1 MLFSLQKS
9 YDYCIIWT
17 MQRDFINNLI
27 EWKESKRRK
36 PLLLTGVRQCGKTY
50 LLKEF
55 GSKYFDDFCYINFES
70 AGKYSAIFEYDFDVK
85 RILREI
91 ELAENVKITA
101 GKTLLIF
108 DEIQEC
114 PKAISSLK
122 YFCENLPELHLVCA
136 GSLLGVAL
144 KKENIS
150 FPVGKVN
157 RMQLYPMSFK
167 EYLQAVGEEKY
178 IELFMNWDINREIP
192 ELYTV
197 PLERHLKNYYIVGGM
212 PEAVKEFAES
222 GDYEEVAKIQ
232 DEILSDYADDF
243 SKHAPV
249 SEIEKIRMIWDSI
262 PNQLA
267 KENNKFVFSHVKEGK
282 RAHELE
288 AALQWLKNAGLVHL
302 VELVS
307 NAEVPL
313 SSNADATYFKVYMA
327 DSGLLCRRLGLSY
340 KNILEENT
348 ALSTFKGAITE
359 NYVLQELIVQNKIPY
374 FWRSGNTAEL
384 DFLYENDG
392 EIFPVE
398 VKAATNTQ
406 AKSFKQFS
414 KKYQNKKG
422 FKLSLKNIAEN
433 DCEGTNAVSLPL
445 YLVWNID
452 FYE

>member
-1 MLFSLQKS
+1 
-9 YDYCIIWT
+9 
-17 MQRDFINNLI
+17 MQRDFIQNLI
-27 EWKESKRRK
+27 EWKDSKRRK
-36 PLLLTGVRQCGKTY
+36 PLILTGVRQCGKTY

-55 GSKYFDDFCYINFES
+55 GSEYFDNFCYINFES
-70 AGKYSAIFEYDFDVK
+70 AGKYSAIFEYDYDVK
-85 RILREI
+85 RILREL

-114 PKAISSLK
+114 PKAITSLK
-122 YFCENLPELHLVCA
+122 YFCENLQELHLVCA

-167 EYLQAVGEEKY
+167 EYLQAVGEGKY
-178 IELFMNWDINREIP
+178 IELFNDWNINREIP

-222 GDYEEVAKIQ
+222 GDYAEVAKIQ

-243 SKHAPV
+243 SKHAPI

-262 PNQLA
+262 PKQLA

-302 VELVS
+302 VELVQ
-307 NAEVPL
+307 NAELPL
-313 SSNADATYFKVYMA
+313 SSNADSTYFKVYMA

-359 NYVLQELIVQNKIPY
+359 NYVLQELIVQNKVPY

-384 DFLYENDG
+384 DFLFEDEG
-392 EIFPVE
+392 EIIPVE

-406 AKSFKQFS
+406 AKSFKQFC
-414 KKYQNKKG
+414 KKYQNKTG

-445 YLVWNID
+445 YLLWNISS
-452 FYE
+452 YH

>member
-1 MLFSLQKS
+1 MLFSLQNS
-9 YDYCIIWT
+9 YDFCIILI
-17 MQRDFINNLI
+17 MQRDFIQNLI
-27 EWKESKRRK
+27 EWKDSKRRK
-36 PLLLTGVRQCGKTY
+36 PLILTGVRQCGKTY

-55 GSKYFDDFCYINFES
+55 GSEYFDNFCYINFES
-70 AGKYSAIFEYDFDVK
+70 AGKYSAIFEYDYDVK

-91 ELAENVKITA
+91 ELAENVKIIA

-114 PKAISSLK
+114 PKAITSLK
-122 YFCENLPELHLVCA
+122 YFCENLQELHLVCA
-136 GSLLGVAL
+136 GSLLGVAI

-167 EYLQAVGEEKY
+167 EYLQAVGEGKY
-178 IELFMNWDINREIP
+178 IELFNDWNINREIP

-222 GDYEEVAKIQ
+222 GDYAEVAKIQ
-232 DEILSDYADDF
+232 DEILSDYSDDF
-243 SKHAPV
+243 SKHAPI

-262 PNQLA
+262 PKQLA

-288 AALQWLKNAGLVHL
+288 AALQWLKNSGLVHL
-302 VELVS
+302 VELVQ
-307 NAEVPL
+307 NAELPL
-313 SSNADATYFKVYMA
+313 SSNADSTYFKVYMA

-359 NYVLQELIVQNKIPY
+359 NYVLQELIVQNKVPY

-384 DFLYENDG
+384 DFLFEEDG
-392 EIFPVE
+392 NVIPVE

-406 AKSFKQFS
+406 AKSFKQFC
-414 KKYQNKKG
+414 KKYQSKTG

-433 DCEGTNAVSLPL
+433 DCEGTNAVNLPL
-445 YLVWNID
+445 YLLWNISS
-452 FYE
+452 YH

>member
-1 MLFSLQKS
+1 
-9 YDYCIIWT
+9 
-17 MQRDFINNLI
+17 MQRDFIQKLI
-27 EWKESKRRK
+27 EWKDSKRRK
-36 PLLLTGVRQCGKTY
+36 PLILTGVRQCGKTY

-55 GSKYFDDFCYINFES
+55 GSEYFDNFCYINFES
-70 AGKYSAIFEYDFDVK
+70 AGKYSAIFEYDYDVK

-91 ELAENVKITA
+91 ELAENVKIIA

-114 PKAISSLK
+114 PKAITSLK
-122 YFCENLPELHLVCA
+122 YFCENLQELHLVCA
-136 GSLLGVAL
+136 GSLLGVAI

-167 EYLQAVGEEKY
+167 EYLQAVGEGKY
-178 IELFMNWDINREIP
+178 IELFNDWNINREIP

-222 GDYEEVAKIQ
+222 GDYAEVAKIQ
-232 DEILSDYADDF
+232 DEILSDYSDDF
-243 SKHAPV
+243 SKHAPI

-262 PNQLA
+262 PKQLA

-288 AALQWLKNAGLVHL
+288 AALQWLKNSGLVHL
-302 VELVS
+302 VELVQ
-307 NAEVPL
+307 NAELPL
-313 SSNADATYFKVYMA
+313 SSNADSTYFKVYMA

-359 NYVLQELIVQNKIPY
+359 NYVLQELIVQNKVPY

-384 DFLYENDG
+384 DFLFEEDG
-392 EIFPVE
+392 NVIPVE

-406 AKSFKQFS
+406 AKSFKQFC
-414 KKYQNKKG
+414 KKYQNKTG

-445 YLVWNID
+445 YLLWNISL
-452 FYE
+452 YH

>member
-1 MLFSLQKS
+1 
-9 YDYCIIWT
+9 
-17 MQRDFINNLI
+17 MQRDFIQNLI
-27 EWKESKRRK
+27 EWKDSKRRK
-36 PLLLTGVRQCGKTY
+36 PLILTGVRQCGKTY

-55 GSKYFDDFCYINFES
+55 GSEYFDNFCYINFES
-70 AGKYSAIFEYDFDVK
+70 AGKYSAIFEYDYDVK

-91 ELAENVKITA
+91 ELAENVKIIA

-114 PKAISSLK
+114 PKAITSLK
-122 YFCENLPELHLVCA
+122 YFCENLQELHLVCA
-136 GSLLGVAL
+136 GSLLGVAI

-167 EYLQAVGEEKY
+167 EYLQAVGEGKY
-178 IELFMNWDINREIP
+178 IELFNDWNINREIP

-222 GDYEEVAKIQ
+222 GDYAEVAKIQ
-232 DEILSDYADDF
+232 DEILSDYSDDF
-243 SKHAPV
+243 SKHAPI

-262 PNQLA
+262 PKQLA

-288 AALQWLKNAGLVHL
+288 AALQWLKNSGLVHL
-302 VELVS
+302 VELVQ
-307 NAEVPL
+307 NAELPL
-313 SSNADATYFKVYMA
+313 SSNADSTYFKVYMA

-359 NYVLQELIVQNKIPY
+359 NYVLQELIVQNKVPY

-384 DFLYENDG
+384 DFLFEEDG
-392 EIFPVE
+392 NVIPVE

-406 AKSFKQFS
+406 AKSFKQFC
-414 KKYQNKKG
+414 KKYQNKTG

-433 DCEGTNAVSLPL
+433 DCEGTNVVSLPL
-445 YLVWNID
+445 YLLWNISL
-452 FYE
+452 YH

>member
-1 MLFSLQKS
+1 
-9 YDYCIIWT
+9 
-17 MQRDFINNLI
+17 MQRDFIQKLI
-27 EWKESKRRK
+27 EWKDSKRRK
-36 PLLLTGVRQCGKTY
+36 PLILTGVRQCGKTY

-55 GSKYFDDFCYINFES
+55 GSEYFDNFCYINFES
-70 AGKYSAIFEYDFDVK
+70 AGKYSAIFEYDYDVK

-91 ELAENVKITA
+91 ELAENVKIIA

-114 PKAISSLK
+114 PKAITSLK
-122 YFCENLPELHLVCA
+122 YFCENLQELHLVCA
-136 GSLLGVAL
+136 GSLLGVAI

-167 EYLQAVGEEKY
+167 EYLQAVGEGKY
-178 IELFMNWDINREIP
+178 IELFNDWNINREIP

-222 GDYEEVAKIQ
+222 GDYAEVAKIQ
-232 DEILSDYADDF
+232 DEILSDYSDDF
-243 SKHAPV
+243 SKHAPI

-262 PNQLA
+262 PKQLA

-288 AALQWLKNAGLVHL
+288 AALQWLKNSGLVHL
-302 VELVS
+302 VELVQ
-307 NAEVPL
+307 NAELPL
-313 SSNADATYFKVYMA
+313 SSNADSTYFKVYMA

-359 NYVLQELIVQNKIPY
+359 NYVLQELIVQNKVPY

-384 DFLYENDG
+384 DFLFEEDG
-392 EIFPVE
+392 NVIPVE

-406 AKSFKQFS
+406 AKSFKQFC
-414 KKYQNKKG
+414 KKYQNKTG

-433 DCEGTNAVSLPL
+433 DCEGTNAVNLPL
-445 YLVWNID
+445 YLLWNISS
-452 FYE
+452 YH

>member
-1 MLFSLQKS
+1 
-9 YDYCIIWT
+9 
-17 MQRDFINNLI
+17 MQRDFIQNLI
-27 EWKESKRRK
+27 EWKDSKRRK
-36 PLLLTGVRQCGKTY
+36 PLILTGVRQCGKTY

-55 GSKYFDDFCYINFES
+55 GSEYFDNFCYINFES
-70 AGKYSAIFEYDFDVK
+70 AGKYSAIFEYDYDVK

-91 ELAENVKITA
+91 ELAENVKIIA

-114 PKAISSLK
+114 PKAITSLK
-122 YFCENLPELHLVCA
+122 YFCENLQELHLVCA
-136 GSLLGVAL
+136 GSLLGVAM

-167 EYLQAVGEEKY
+167 EYLQAVGEGKY
-178 IELFMNWDINREIP
+178 IELFNDWNINREIP

-222 GDYEEVAKIQ
+222 GDYAEVAKIQ
-232 DEILSDYADDF
+232 DEILSDYSDDF
-243 SKHAPV
+243 SKHAPI

-262 PNQLA
+262 PKQLA

-288 AALQWLKNAGLVHL
+288 AALQWLKNSGLVHL
-302 VELVS
+302 VELVQ
-307 NAEVPL
+307 NAELPL
-313 SSNADATYFKVYMA
+313 SSNADSTYFKVYMA

-359 NYVLQELIVQNKIPY
+359 NYVLQELIVQNKVPY

-384 DFLYENDG
+384 DFLFEEDG
-392 EIFPVE
+392 NVIPVE

-406 AKSFKQFS
+406 AKSFKQFC
-414 KKYQNKKG
+414 KKYQSKTG

-433 DCEGTNAVSLPL
+433 DCEGTNAVNLPL
-445 YLVWNID
+445 YLLWNISS
-452 FYE
+452 YH

>member
-1 MLFSLQKS
+1 
-9 YDYCIIWT
+9 
-17 MQRDFINNLI
+17 MQRDFIQNLI
-27 EWKESKRRK
+27 EWKDSKRRK
-36 PLLLTGVRQCGKTY
+36 PLILTGVRQCGKTY

-55 GSKYFDDFCYINFES
+55 GSEYFDNFCYINFES
-70 AGKYSAIFEYDFDVK
+70 AGKYSAIFEYDYDVK

-91 ELAENVKITA
+91 ELAENVKIIA

-114 PKAISSLK
+114 PKAITSLK
-122 YFCENLPELHLVCA
+122 YFCENLQELHLVCA
-136 GSLLGVAL
+136 GSLLGVAI

-167 EYLQAVGEEKY
+167 EYLQAVGEGKY
-178 IELFMNWDINREIP
+178 IELFNDWNINREIP

-222 GDYEEVAKIQ
+222 GDYAEVAKIQ
-232 DEILSDYADDF
+232 DEILFDYSDDF
-243 SKHAPV
+243 SKHAPI
-249 SEIEKIRMIWDSI
+249 SEIEEIRMIWDSI
-262 PNQLA
+262 PKQLA

-288 AALQWLKNAGLVHL
+288 AALQWLKNSGLVHL
-302 VELVS
+302 VELVQ
-307 NAEVPL
+307 NAELPL
-313 SSNADATYFKVYMA
+313 SSNADSTYFKVYMA

-359 NYVLQELIVQNKIPY
+359 NYVLQELIVQNKVPY

-384 DFLYENDG
+384 DFLFEEDG
-392 EIFPVE
+392 NVIPVE

-406 AKSFKQFS
+406 AKSFKQFC
-414 KKYQNKKG
+414 KKYQNKTG

-445 YLVWNID
+445 YLLWNISS
-452 FYE
+452 YH

>member
-1 MLFSLQKS
+1 
-9 YDYCIIWT
+9 
-17 MQRDFINNLI
+17 MQRDFIQNLI
-27 EWKESKRRK
+27 EWKDSKRRK
-36 PLLLTGVRQCGKTY
+36 PLILTGVRQCGKTY

-55 GSKYFDDFCYINFES
+55 GSEYFDNFCYINFES
-70 AGKYSAIFEYDFDVK
+70 AGKYSAIFEYDYDVK

-91 ELAENVKITA
+91 ELAENVKIIA

-114 PKAISSLK
+114 PKAITSLK
-122 YFCENLPELHLVCA
+122 YFCENLQELHLVCA
-136 GSLLGVAL
+136 GSLLGVAI

-167 EYLQAVGEEKY
+167 EYLQAVGEGKY
-178 IELFMNWDINREIP
+178 IELFNDWNINREIP

-222 GDYEEVAKIQ
+222 GDYAEVAKIQ
-232 DEILSDYADDF
+232 DEILSDYSDDF
-243 SKHAPV
+243 SKHAPI

-262 PNQLA
+262 PKQLA

-288 AALQWLKNAGLVHL
+288 AALQWLKNSGLVHL
-302 VELVS
+302 VELVQ
-307 NAEVPL
+307 NAELPL
-313 SSNADATYFKVYMA
+313 SSNADSTYFKVYMA

-359 NYVLQELIVQNKIPY
+359 NYVLQELIVQNKVPY

-384 DFLYENDG
+384 DFLFEEDG
-392 EIFPVE
+392 NVIPVE

-406 AKSFKQFS
+406 SKSFKQFC
-414 KKYQNKKG
+414 KKYQNKTG

-445 YLVWNID
+445 YLLWNISS
-452 FYE
+452 YH

>member
-1 MLFSLQKS
+1 MLFSLQNS
-9 YDYCIIWT
+9 YDFCIILI
-17 MQRDFINNLI
+17 MQRDFIQNLI
-27 EWKESKRRK
+27 EWKDSKRRK
-36 PLLLTGVRQCGKTY
+36 PLILTGVRQCGKTY

-55 GSKYFDDFCYINFES
+55 GSEYFDNFCYINFES
-70 AGKYSAIFEYDFDVK
+70 AGKYSAIFEYDYDVK

-114 PKAISSLK
+114 PKAITSLK
-122 YFCENLPELHLVCA
+122 YFCENLQELHLVCA
-136 GSLLGVAL
+136 GSLLGVAI

-167 EYLQAVGEEKY
+167 EYLQAVGEGKY
-178 IELFMNWDINREIP
+178 IELFNDWNINREIP

-222 GDYEEVAKIQ
+222 GDYAEVAKIQ
-232 DEILSDYADDF
+232 DEILSDYSDDF
-243 SKHAPV
+243 SKHAPI

-262 PNQLA
+262 PKQLA

-288 AALQWLKNAGLVHL
+288 AALQWLKNSGLVHL
-302 VELVS
+302 VELVQ
-307 NAEVPL
+307 NAELPL
-313 SSNADATYFKVYMA
+313 SSNADSTYFKVYMA

-359 NYVLQELIVQNKIPY
+359 NYVLQELIVQNKVPY

-384 DFLYENDG
+384 DFLFEEDG
-392 EIFPVE
+392 NVIPVE

-406 AKSFKQFS
+406 AKSFKQFC
-414 KKYQNKKG
+414 KKYQNKTG

-433 DCEGTNAVSLPL
+433 DCEGTNVVSLPL
-445 YLVWNID
+445 YLLWNISL
-452 FYE
+452 YH

>member
-1 MLFSLQKS
+1 
-9 YDYCIIWT
+9 
-17 MQRDFINNLI
+17 MQRDFIQNLI
-27 EWKESKRRK
+27 EWKDSKRRK
-36 PLLLTGVRQCGKTY
+36 PLILTGVRQCGKTY

-55 GSKYFDDFCYINFES
+55 GSEYFDNFCYINFES
-70 AGKYSAIFEYDFDVK
+70 AGKYSAIFEYDYDVK

-91 ELAENVKITA
+91 ELAENVKIIA

-114 PKAISSLK
+114 PKAITSLK
-122 YFCENLPELHLVCA
+122 YFCENLQELHLVCA
-136 GSLLGVAL
+136 GSLLGVAI

-167 EYLQAVGEEKY
+167 EYLQAVGEGKY
-178 IELFMNWDINREIP
+178 IELFNDWNINREIP

-222 GDYEEVAKIQ
+222 GDYAEVAKIQ
-232 DEILSDYADDF
+232 DEILSDYSDDF
-243 SKHAPV
+243 SKHAPI

-262 PNQLA
+262 PKQLA

-288 AALQWLKNAGLVHL
+288 AALQWLKNSGLVHL
-302 VELVS
+302 VELVQ
-307 NAEVPL
+307 NAELPL
-313 SSNADATYFKVYMA
+313 SSNADSTYFKVYMA

-359 NYVLQELIVQNKIPY
+359 NYVLQELIVQNKVPY

-384 DFLYENDG
+384 DFLFEEDG
-392 EIFPVE
+392 NVIPVE

-406 AKSFKQFS
+406 AKSFKQFC
-414 KKYQNKKG
+414 KKYQNKTG

-433 DCEGTNAVSLPL
+433 DCEGANAVNLPL
-445 YLVWNID
+445 YLLWNISS
-452 FYE
+452 YH

>member
-1 MLFSLQKS
+1 
-9 YDYCIIWT
+9 
-17 MQRDFINNLI
+17 MQRDIIQKLI
-27 EWKESKRRK
+27 EWKDSKRRK
-36 PLLLTGVRQCGKTY
+36 PLILTGVRQCGKTY

-55 GSKYFDDFCYINFES
+55 GSEYFDNFCYINFES
-70 AGKYSAIFEYDFDVK
+70 AGKYSAIFEYDYDVK

-91 ELAENVKITA
+91 ELAENVKIIA

-114 PKAISSLK
+114 PKAITSLK
-122 YFCENLPELHLVCA
+122 YFCENLQELHLVCA
-136 GSLLGVAL
+136 GSLLGVAI

-167 EYLQAVGEEKY
+167 EYLQAVGEGKY
-178 IELFMNWDINREIP
+178 IELFNDWNINREIP

-222 GDYEEVAKIQ
+222 GDYAEVAKIQ
-232 DEILSDYADDF
+232 DEILSDYSDDF
-243 SKHAPV
+243 SKHAPI

-262 PNQLA
+262 PKQLA

-288 AALQWLKNAGLVHL
+288 AALQWLKNSGLVHL
-302 VELVS
+302 VELVQ
-307 NAEVPL
+307 NAELPL
-313 SSNADATYFKVYMA
+313 SSNADSTYFKVYMA

-359 NYVLQELIVQNKIPY
+359 NYVLQELIVQNKVPY

-384 DFLYENDG
+384 DFLFEEDG
-392 EIFPVE
+392 NVIPVE

-406 AKSFKQFS
+406 AKSFKQFC
-414 KKYQNKKG
+414 KKYQNKTG

-433 DCEGTNAVSLPL
+433 DCEGTNAVNLPL
-445 YLVWNID
+445 YLLWNISS
-452 FYE
+452 YH

>member
-1 MLFSLQKS
+1 
-9 YDYCIIWT
+9 
-17 MQRDFINNLI
+17 MQRDFIQNLI
-27 EWKESKRRK
+27 EWKDSKRRK
-36 PLLLTGVRQCGKTY
+36 PLILTGVRQCGKTY

-55 GSKYFDDFCYINFES
+55 GSEYFDNFCYINFES
-70 AGKYSAIFEYDFDVK
+70 AGKYSAIFEYDYDVK

-114 PKAISSLK
+114 PKAITSLK
-122 YFCENLPELHLVCA
+122 YFCENLQELHLVCA
-136 GSLLGVAL
+136 GSLLGVAI

-167 EYLQAVGEEKY
+167 EYLQAVGEGKY
-178 IELFMNWDINREIP
+178 IELFNDWNINREIP

-222 GDYEEVAKIQ
+222 GDYAEVAKIQ
-232 DEILSDYADDF
+232 DEILFDYSDDF
-243 SKHAPV
+243 SKHAPI

-262 PNQLA
+262 PKQLA

-288 AALQWLKNAGLVHL
+288 AALQWLKNSGLVHL
-302 VELVS
+302 VELVQ
-307 NAEVPL
+307 NAELPL
-313 SSNADATYFKVYMA
+313 SSNADSTYFKVYMA

-359 NYVLQELIVQNKIPY
+359 NYVLQELIVQNKVPY

-384 DFLYENDG
+384 DFLFEEDG
-392 EIFPVE
+392 NVIPVE

-406 AKSFKQFS
+406 AKSFKQFC
-414 KKYQNKKG
+414 KKYQNKTG

-433 DCEGTNAVSLPL
+433 DCEGTNVVSLPL
-445 YLVWNID
+445 YLLWNISL
-452 FYE
+452 YH

>member
-1 MLFSLQKS
+1 MLFSLQNS
-9 YDYCIIWT
+9 YDFCIILI
-17 MQRDFINNLI
+17 MQRDFIQNLI
-27 EWKESKRRK
+27 EWKDSKRRK
-36 PLLLTGVRQCGKTY
+36 PLILTGVRQCGKTY

-55 GSKYFDDFCYINFES
+55 GSEYFDNFCYINFES
-70 AGKYSAIFEYDFDVK
+70 AGKYSAIFEYDYDVK

-91 ELAENVKITA
+91 ELAENVKIIA

-114 PKAISSLK
+114 PKAITSLK
-122 YFCENLPELHLVCA
+122 YFCENLQELHLVCA
-136 GSLLGVAL
+136 GSLLGVAI

-167 EYLQAVGEEKY
+167 EYLQAVGEGKY
-178 IELFMNWDINREIP
+178 IELFNDWNINREIP

-222 GDYEEVAKIQ
+222 GDYAEVAKIQ
-232 DEILSDYADDF
+232 DEILSDYSDDF
-243 SKHAPV
+243 SKHAPI

-262 PNQLA
+262 PKQLA

-288 AALQWLKNAGLVHL
+288 AALQWLKNSGLVHL
-302 VELVS
+302 VELVQ
-307 NAEVPL
+307 NAELPL
-313 SSNADATYFKVYMA
+313 SSNADSTYFKVYMA

-359 NYVLQELIVQNKIPY
+359 NYVLQELIVQNKVPY

-384 DFLYENDG
+384 DFLFEEDG
-392 EIFPVE
+392 NVIPVE

-406 AKSFKQFS
+406 AKSFKQFC
-414 KKYQNKKG
+414 KKYQNKTG

-445 YLVWNID
+445 YLLWNISL
-452 FYE
+452 YH

>member
-1 MLFSLQKS
+1 
-9 YDYCIIWT
+9 
-17 MQRDFINNLI
+17 MQRDFIQNLI
-27 EWKESKRRK
+27 EWKDSKRRK
-36 PLLLTGVRQCGKTY
+36 PLILTGVRQCGKTY

-55 GSKYFDDFCYINFES
+55 GSEYFDNFCYINFES
-70 AGKYSAIFEYDFDVK
+70 AGKYSAIFEYDYDVK

-91 ELAENVKITA
+91 ELAENVKIIA

-114 PKAISSLK
+114 PKAITSLK
-122 YFCENLPELHLVCA
+122 YFCENLQELHLVCA
-136 GSLLGVAL
+136 GSLLGVAI

-167 EYLQAVGEEKY
+167 EYLQAVGEGKY
-178 IELFMNWDINREIP
+178 IELFNDWNINREIP

-222 GDYEEVAKIQ
+222 GDYAEVAKIQ
-232 DEILSDYADDF
+232 DEILSDYSDDF
-243 SKHAPV
+243 SKHAPI

-262 PNQLA
+262 PKQLA

-288 AALQWLKNAGLVHL
+288 AALQWLKNSGLVHL
-302 VELVS
+302 VELVQ
-307 NAEVPL
+307 NAELPL
-313 SSNADATYFKVYMA
+313 SSNADSTYFKVYMA

-359 NYVLQELIVQNKIPY
+359 NYVLQELIVQNKVPY

-384 DFLYENDG
+384 DFIFEEDG
-392 EIFPVE
+392 NVIPVE

-406 AKSFKQFS
+406 AKSFKQFC
-414 KKYQNKKG
+414 KKYQSKTG

-433 DCEGTNAVSLPL
+433 DCEGTNVVSLPL
-445 YLVWNID
+445 YLLWNISS
-452 FYE
+452 YH

>member
-1 MLFSLQKS
+1 
-9 YDYCIIWT
+9 
-17 MQRDFINNLI
+17 MQRDFIQNLI
-27 EWKESKRRK
+27 EWKDSKRRK
-36 PLLLTGVRQCGKTY
+36 PLILTGVRQCGKTY

-55 GSKYFDDFCYINFES
+55 GSEYFDNFCYINFES
-70 AGKYSAIFEYDFDVK
+70 AGKYSAIFEYDYDVK

-114 PKAISSLK
+114 PKAITSLK
-122 YFCENLPELHLVCA
+122 YFCENLQELHLVCA
-136 GSLLGVAL
+136 GSLLEVAI

-167 EYLQAVGEEKY
+167 EYLQAVGEGKY
-178 IELFMNWDINREIP
+178 IELFNDWNINREIP

-222 GDYEEVAKIQ
+222 GDYAEVAKIQ
-232 DEILSDYADDF
+232 DEILSDYSDDF
-243 SKHAPV
+243 SKHAPI

-262 PNQLA
+262 PKQLA

-288 AALQWLKNAGLVHL
+288 AALQWLKNSGLVHL
-302 VELVS
+302 VELVQ
-307 NAEVPL
+307 NAELPL
-313 SSNADATYFKVYMA
+313 SSNADSTYFKVYMA

-359 NYVLQELIVQNKIPY
+359 NYVLQELIVQNKVPY

-384 DFLYENDG
+384 DFLFEEDG
-392 EIFPVE
+392 NVIPVE

-406 AKSFKQFS
+406 AKSFKQFC
-414 KKYQNKKG
+414 KKYQNKTG

-433 DCEGTNAVSLPL
+433 DCEGTNAVSLLL
-445 YLVWNID
+445 YLLWNISL
-452 FYE
+452 YH

>member
-1 MLFSLQKS
+1 
-9 YDYCIIWT
+9 
-17 MQRDFINNLI
+17 MQRDFIQNLI
-27 EWKESKRRK
+27 EWKDSKRRK
-36 PLLLTGVRQCGKTY
+36 PLILTGVRQCGKTY

-55 GSKYFDDFCYINFES
+55 GSEYFDNFCYINFES
-70 AGKYSAIFEYDFDVK
+70 AGKYSAIFEYDYDVK

-91 ELAENVKITA
+91 ELAENVKIIA

-114 PKAISSLK
+114 PKAITSLK
-122 YFCENLPELHLVCA
+122 YFCENLQELHLVCA
-136 GSLLGVAL
+136 GSLLGVAI

-167 EYLQAVGEEKY
+167 EYLQAVGEGKY
-178 IELFMNWDINREIP
+178 IELFNDWNINREIP

-222 GDYEEVAKIQ
+222 GDYAEVAKIQ
-232 DEILSDYADDF
+232 DEILSDYSDDF
-243 SKHAPV
+243 SKHAPI

-262 PNQLA
+262 PKQLA

-288 AALQWLKNAGLVHL
+288 AALQWLKNSGLVHL
-302 VELVS
+302 VELVQ
-307 NAEVPL
+307 NAELPL
-313 SSNADATYFKVYMA
+313 SSNADSTYFKVYMA

-359 NYVLQELIVQNKIPY
+359 NYVLQELIVQNKVPY

-384 DFLYENDG
+384 DFLFEEDG
-392 EIFPVE
+392 NVIPVE

-406 AKSFKQFS
+406 AKSFKQFC
-414 KKYQNKKG
+414 KKYQSKTG

-445 YLVWNID
+445 YLLWNISL
-452 FYE
+452 YH

>member
-1 MLFSLQKS
+1 
-9 YDYCIIWT
+9 
-17 MQRDFINNLI
+17 MQRDFIQNLI
-27 EWKESKRRK
+27 EWKDSKRRK
-36 PLLLTGVRQCGKTY
+36 PLILTGVRQCGKTY

-55 GSKYFDDFCYINFES
+55 GSEYFDNFCYINFES
-70 AGKYSAIFEYDFDVK
+70 AGKYSAIFEYDYDVK

-91 ELAENVKITA
+91 ELAENVKIIA

-114 PKAISSLK
+114 PKAITSLK
-122 YFCENLPELHLVCA
+122 YFCENLQELHLVCA
-136 GSLLGVAL
+136 GSLLGVAI

-150 FPVGKVN
+150 FPVGKVI

-167 EYLQAVGEEKY
+167 EYLQAVGEGKY
-178 IELFMNWDINREIP
+178 IELFNDWNINREIP

-222 GDYEEVAKIQ
+222 GDYAEVAKIQ
-232 DEILSDYADDF
+232 DEILSDYSDDF
-243 SKHAPV
+243 SKHAPI

-288 AALQWLKNAGLVHL
+288 AALQWLKNSGLVHL
-302 VELVS
+302 VELVQ
-307 NAEVPL
+307 NAELPL
-313 SSNADATYFKVYMA
+313 SSNADSTYFKVYMA

-359 NYVLQELIVQNKIPY
+359 NYVLQELIVQNKVPY

-384 DFLYENDG
+384 DFLFEEDG
-392 EIFPVE
+392 NVIPVE

-406 AKSFKQFS
+406 AKSFKQFC
-414 KKYQNKKG
+414 KKYQSKTG

-433 DCEGTNAVSLPL
+433 DCEGTNAVNLPL
-445 YLVWNID
+445 YLLWNISS
-452 FYE
+452 YH

>member
-1 MLFSLQKS
+1 MLFSLQNS
-9 YDYCIIWT
+9 YDFYIILI
-17 MQRDFINNLI
+17 MQRDFIQNLI
-27 EWKESKRRK
+27 EWKDSKRRK
-36 PLLLTGVRQCGKTY
+36 PLILTGVRQCGKTY

-55 GSKYFDDFCYINFES
+55 GSEYFDNFCYINFES
-70 AGKYSAIFEYDFDVK
+70 AGKYSAIFEYDYDVK

-91 ELAENVKITA
+91 ELAENVKIIA

-114 PKAISSLK
+114 PKAITSLK
-122 YFCENLPELHLVCA
+122 YFCENLQELHLVCA
-136 GSLLGVAL
+136 GSLLGVAI

-167 EYLQAVGEEKY
+167 EYLQAVGEGKY
-178 IELFMNWDINREIP
+178 IELFNDWNINREIP

-222 GDYEEVAKIQ
+222 GDYAEVAKIQ
-232 DEILSDYADDF
+232 DEILSDYSDDF
-243 SKHAPV
+243 SKHAPI

-262 PNQLA
+262 PKQLA

-288 AALQWLKNAGLVHL
+288 AALQWLKNSGLVHL
-302 VELVS
+302 VELVQ
-307 NAEVPL
+307 NAELPL
-313 SSNADATYFKVYMA
+313 SSNADSTYFKVYMA

-359 NYVLQELIVQNKIPY
+359 NYVLQELIVQNKVPY

-384 DFLYENDG
+384 DFLFEEDG
-392 EIFPVE
+392 NVIPVE

-406 AKSFKQFS
+406 AKSFKQFC
-414 KKYQNKKG
+414 KKYQNKTG

-433 DCEGTNAVSLPL
+433 DCEGTNAVNLPL
-445 YLVWNID
+445 YLLWNISS
-452 FYE
+452 YH

>member
-1 MLFSLQKS
+1 
-9 YDYCIIWT
+9 
-17 MQRDFINNLI
+17 MQRDFIQNLI
-27 EWKESKRRK
+27 EWKDSKRRK
-36 PLLLTGVRQCGKTY
+36 PLILTGVRQCGKTY

-55 GSKYFDDFCYINFES
+55 GSEYFDNFCYINFES
-70 AGKYSAIFEYDFDVK
+70 SAIFEYDYDVK

-91 ELAENVKITA
+91 ELAENVKIIA

-114 PKAISSLK
+114 PKAITSLK
-122 YFCENLPELHLVCA
+122 YFCENLQELHLVCA
-136 GSLLGVAL
+136 GSLLGVAI

-167 EYLQAVGEEKY
+167 EYLQAVGEGKY
-178 IELFMNWDINREIP
+178 IELFNDWNINREIP

-222 GDYEEVAKIQ
+222 GDYAEVAKIQ
-232 DEILSDYADDF
+232 DEILFDYSDDF
-243 SKHAPV
+243 SKHAPI
-249 SEIEKIRMIWDSI
+249 SEIEEIRMIWDSI
-262 PNQLA
+262 PKQLA

-288 AALQWLKNAGLVHL
+288 AALQWLKNSGLVHL
-302 VELVS
+302 VELVQ
-307 NAEVPL
+307 NAELPL
-313 SSNADATYFKVYMA
+313 SSNADSTYFKVYMA

-359 NYVLQELIVQNKIPY
+359 NYVLQELIVQNKVPY

-384 DFLYENDG
+384 DFLFEEDG
-392 EIFPVE
+392 NVIPVE

-406 AKSFKQFS
+406 AKSFKQFC
-414 KKYQNKKG
+414 KKYQNKTG

-433 DCEGTNAVSLPL
+433 DCEGTNVVSLPL
-445 YLVWNID
+445 YLLWNISS
-452 FYE
+452 YH

>member
-1 MLFSLQKS
+1 MLFSLQNS
-9 YDYCIIWT
+9 YDFCIILI
-17 MQRDFINNLI
+17 MQRDFIQNLI
-27 EWKESKRRK
+27 EWKDSKRRK
-36 PLLLTGVRQCGKTY
+36 PLILTGVRQCGKTY

-55 GSKYFDDFCYINFES
+55 GSEYFDNFCYINFES
-70 AGKYSAIFEYDFDVK
+70 AGKYSAIFEYDYDVK

-114 PKAISSLK
+114 PKAITSLK
-122 YFCENLPELHLVCA
+122 YFCENLQELHLVCA
-136 GSLLGVAL
+136 GSLLGVAI

-167 EYLQAVGEEKY
+167 EYLQAVGEGKY
-178 IELFMNWDINREIP
+178 IELFNDWNINREIP

-222 GDYEEVAKIQ
+222 GDYAEVAKIQ
-232 DEILSDYADDF
+232 DEILSDYSDDF
-243 SKHAPV
+243 SKHAPI

-262 PNQLA
+262 PKQLA

-288 AALQWLKNAGLVHL
+288 AALQWLKNSGLVHL
-302 VELVS
+302 VELVQ
-307 NAEVPL
+307 NAELPL
-313 SSNADATYFKVYMA
+313 SSNADSTYFKVYMA

-359 NYVLQELIVQNKIPY
+359 NYVLQELIVQNKVPY

-384 DFLYENDG
+384 DFLFEEDG
-392 EIFPVE
+392 NVIPVE

-406 AKSFKQFS
+406 AKSFKQFC
-414 KKYQNKKG
+414 KKYQNKTG

-445 YLVWNID
+445 YLLWNISL
-452 FYE
+452 YH

>member
-1 MLFSLQKS
+1 
-9 YDYCIIWT
+9 
-17 MQRDFINNLI
+17 MQRDFIQNLI
-27 EWKESKRRK
+27 EWKDSKRRK
-36 PLLLTGVRQCGKTY
+36 PLILTGVRQCGKTY

-55 GSKYFDDFCYINFES
+55 GSEYFDNFCYINFES
-70 AGKYSAIFEYDFDVK
+70 AGKYSAIFEYDYDVK

-91 ELAENVKITA
+91 ELAENVKIIA

-114 PKAISSLK
+114 QKAITSLK
-122 YFCENLPELHLVCA
+122 YFCENLQELHLVCA
-136 GSLLGVAL
+136 GSLLGVAI

-167 EYLQAVGEEKY
+167 EYLQAVGEGKY
-178 IELFMNWDINREIP
+178 IELFNDWNINREIP

-222 GDYEEVAKIQ
+222 GDYAEVAKIQ
-232 DEILSDYADDF
+232 DEILSDYSDDF
-243 SKHAPV
+243 SKHAPI

-262 PNQLA
+262 PKQLA

-288 AALQWLKNAGLVHL
+288 AALQWLKNSGLVHL
-302 VELVS
+302 VELVQ
-307 NAEVPL
+307 NAELPL
-313 SSNADATYFKVYMA
+313 SSNADSTYFKVYMA

-359 NYVLQELIVQNKIPY
+359 NYVLQELIVQNKVPY

-384 DFLYENDG
+384 DFLFEEDG
-392 EIFPVE
+392 NVIPVE

-406 AKSFKQFS
+406 AKSFKQFC
-414 KKYQNKKG
+414 KKYQSKTG

-433 DCEGTNAVSLPL
+433 DCEGTNVVSLPL
-445 YLVWNID
+445 YLLWNISL
-452 FYE
+452 YH